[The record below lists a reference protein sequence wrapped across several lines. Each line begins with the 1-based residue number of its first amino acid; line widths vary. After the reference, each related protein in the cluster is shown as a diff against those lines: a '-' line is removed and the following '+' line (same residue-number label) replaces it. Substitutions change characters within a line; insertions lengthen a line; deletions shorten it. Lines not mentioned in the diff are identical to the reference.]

1 MFKFTFTKQAQN
13 RFSPQI
19 VTAES
24 DCEGGKVQGY
34 EEGFG
39 VQCAQGADQGSALT
53 TVSAL
58 RERGKQELCGE
69 CLPFSL
75 VSEYSLS

>member
-19 VTAES
+19 VTTES
-24 DCEGGKVQGY
+24 DCEGEKVQGY

-39 VQCAQGADQGSALT
+39 VQCAQGADQGSTLT

-58 RERGKQELCGE
+58 REREAGAVWRVPAL
-69 CLPFSL
+69 LFSF
-75 VSEYSLS
+75 